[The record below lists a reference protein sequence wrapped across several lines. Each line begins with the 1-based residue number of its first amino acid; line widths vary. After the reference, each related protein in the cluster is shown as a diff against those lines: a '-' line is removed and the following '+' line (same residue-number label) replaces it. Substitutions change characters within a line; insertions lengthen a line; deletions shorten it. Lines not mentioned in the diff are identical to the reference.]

1 MAEEHDAS
9 VARPVRPLESVDVGA
24 LLARVLAFPLAVE
37 RHVAP
42 SGAGLLG
49 LKDRGALVK
58 GYLADIVVFD
68 PDLIQ
73 DMSTFE
79 DPFHYPTGMR
89 YVIVNGTAV
98 VDEGKYTGALP
109 GRALRGPAYIIK

>member
-1 MAEEHDAS
+1 MKLRS
-9 VARPVRPLESVDVGA
+9 
-24 LLARVLAFPLAVE
+24 
-37 RHVAP
+37 
-42 SGAGLLG
+42 
-49 LKDRGALVK
+49 
-58 GYLADIVVFD
+58 
-68 PDLIQ
+68 DLIQ